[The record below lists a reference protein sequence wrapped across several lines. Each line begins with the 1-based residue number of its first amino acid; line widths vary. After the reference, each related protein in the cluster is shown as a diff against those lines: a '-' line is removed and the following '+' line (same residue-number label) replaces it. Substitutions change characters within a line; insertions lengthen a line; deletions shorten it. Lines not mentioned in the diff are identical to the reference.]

1 MAFNLNK
8 YKEISAFITKNRKK
22 TTSIIAVSK
31 THSVEIINN
40 AIKTAGIRIFGEN
53 RVQEASN
60 KFEIIKKSHPNI
72 ELHLVGPLQTNKV
85 KKALS
90 LFDYI
95 HTIDRE
101 NLAVEISKNIEENNI
116 YKTFFVQVN
125 IGLEKQKSG
134 IAPKDADDFIK
145 YCINDLKLNV
155 KGLMCIPPINQ
166 DSEKYF
172 VALKEMS
179 ERNKLSLLSMGMSA
193 DYKSALLCGAT
204 HLRIGSLIF
213 GERNQLTWKL
223 IYIIIWTIPTVI

>member
-1 MAFNLNK
+1 MAFNINK
-8 YKEISAFITKNRKK
+8 YKEISAFVTKNSKK
-22 TTSIIAVSK
+22 STSIIAISK
-31 THSVEIINN
+31 THSVEIIEN
-40 AIKTAGIRIFGEN
+40 AIKKGGVRIFGEN

-60 KFEIIKKSHPNI
+60 KFEIIKKSYSNI

-95 HTIDRE
+95 HTLDRE
-101 NLAVEISKNIEENNI
+101 NLAVEISKNIEQNNI
-116 YKTFFVQVN
+116 CKTFFVQVN

-134 IAPKDADDFIK
+134 IVPKDADDFIK

-179 ERNKLSLLSMGMSA
+179 ERNKLSLLSMGMSG

-213 GERNQLTWKL
+213 GERNKL
-223 IYIIIWTIPTVI
+223 V